1 MKLFLYFIISLLGLM
16 NCTSQDSKFPQVK
29 KLSEYKETVFVS
41 TLENSFSQKENAIY
55 CVTLLYA
62 WDEVRKVINEPP
74 NIDKNL
80 KDLTLLNDSKSFQ
93 DVLNPDEYKIES
105 EVNGDLI
112 RAKAEFKK
120 SLPFE
125 EKLTPMPNKL
135 KFMGKNV
142 VAFGAHGRNKQITK
156 NIQIV
161 YYKDDHDF
169 IIKISPK
176 DREHEIILYKT
187 PDNYQ
192 NMAEIVKVVE
202 EKTKLGEEE
211 APLNWKYEWGD
222 KDILIIPT
230 IQFNIEHN
238 YTSLEK
244 QQFSTNKNR
253 VFTVEKA
260 WQRTAFVLNENG
272 AEIESESE
280 VTVTDGAPSEKA
292 KPKNLIFDKTFFI
305 MLKKKNS
312 KNPYFGAWITN
323 TELLSR

>member
-1 MKLFLYFIISLLGLM
+1 MKSFLYFIISLLGLM

-29 KLSEYKETVFVS
+29 KLSEYKETNFIP
-41 TLENSFSQKENAIY
+41 TLENQFSQKENAIY

-62 WDEVRKVINEPP
+62 WDEVRKVINEPL

-142 VAFGAHGRNKQITK
+142 VAFGAYGRDKKAIQ
-156 NIQIV
+156 NIQIL
-161 YYKDDHDF
+161 YYKDDNHF
-169 IIKISPK
+169 IIQLSPK
-176 DREHEIILYKT
+176 DKEHKIILYKT
-187 PDNYQ
+187 PEKYQ

-211 APLNWKYEWGD
+211 TPLNWRYEWDD

-230 IQFNIEHN
+230 MQFNIEHHYN
-238 YTSLEK
+238 SLEGK
-244 QQFSTNKNR
+244 QFSTNKR
-253 VFTVEKA
+253 KLTIEKA
-260 WQRTAFVLNENG
+260 WQRTAFILNENG

-312 KNPYFGAWITN
+312 KNPYFGAWIAN